1 MLKSLKMMA
10 GAKVL
15 NGDRCSLERG
25 TLAVVDV
32 RGVRAG
38 EVWSRAKD

>member
-1 MLKSLKMMA
+1 MLKSLKMTA

-32 RGVRAG
+32 RSVRAG
-38 EVWSRAKD
+38 EVSPRAKE